1 MIQIFNN
8 QIFFFFYNL
17 SHKSFILD
25 WWIIFF
31 AHTFPYIVIIL
42 SIIFLLFHHEVI
54 LLKYKTKNEAIWNS
68 FRELKQKW
76 KEIVLV
82 FFSGVFAWCVAS
94 LIKIIIKEPR
104 PHMVFEN
111 VIPLLNKIDYSFP
124 SGHATFFMGIA
135 FAIFFSHKKAGYVFM
150 FFALII
156 GITRIITGVHF
167 PIDIITGFIL
177 GAIIAYFVKLAY
189 SKLN

>member
-1 MIQIFNN
+1 MLNN

-17 SHKSFILD
+17 SHKSN
-25 WWIIFF
+25 FF
-31 AHTFPYIVIIL
+31 DYFVSFLAKDFPNIVIIL
-42 SIIFLLFHHEVI
+42 SIVFLLYHHEV
-54 LLKYKTKNEAIWNS
+54 LLYKRKSNNEAIWDS
-68 FRELKQKW
+68 FRVFKQKW

-82 FFSGVFAWCVAS
+82 FFSGIFAWCIAS
-94 LIKIIIKEPR
+94 LIKIIIKAPR
-104 PHMVFEN
+104 PYLALEN
-111 VIPLLNKIDYSFP
+111 VVPLLNKTDFSFP